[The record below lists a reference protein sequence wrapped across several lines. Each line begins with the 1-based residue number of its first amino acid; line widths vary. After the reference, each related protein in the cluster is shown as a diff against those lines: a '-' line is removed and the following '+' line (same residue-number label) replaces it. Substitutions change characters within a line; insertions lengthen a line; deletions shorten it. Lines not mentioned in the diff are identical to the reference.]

1 MPILDLD
8 KVLDTTWERARG
20 LLRTDLEKI
29 ERTVN
34 DLASVNTSN
43 PRVSQP
49 ISKSTAVRLDA
60 VRGQILMN
68 VQAVGAAVTFT
79 LANNFIRESSL
90 VLVNLV
96 DGQTVGAYTVGV
108 DGVSE
113 NRCDITLQNY
123 SGGVLSETVVIGFVV
138 I

>member
-8 KVLDTTWERARG
+8 KILDTTWERARG
-20 LLRTDLEKI
+20 TLRTDLEKI
-29 ERTVN
+29 ERAVN
-34 DLASVNTSN
+34 ELSSVNTPN

-49 ISKSTAVRLDA
+49 TSKSTAVRLDA
-60 VRGQILMN
+60 LRGQVLMN
-68 VQAVGAAVTFT
+68 VQGVGAAVTFT
-79 LANNFIRESSL
+79 LANNYIRTSSL

-96 DGQTVGAYTVGV
+96 DGQTIGAYTVGV
-108 DGVSE
+108 DGVDE
-113 NRCDITLQNY
+113 GQCNITLQNY